1 MSIVKI
7 SVYYKAGQNLIL
19 NLKTTSSLGLFRS
32 HDTYGVYLIPEK
44 MFTDVAIRPKN
55 L

>member
-7 SVYYKAGQNLIL
+7 SVYSKAGQNLIL
-19 NLKTTSSLGLFRS
+19 NLKTTLGLFRS